1 MHTRTRRIILIVV
14 TISILSTSL
23 CLHEFFSCA
32 YLIHCLIQIWV
43 LVYKWGTEKI
53 WGIYGE
59 FVDKINIFPINYQ
72 YIINKMPTQ
81 LKINCFPINYL
92 QILLYFNKFSLF
104 YPLQNQ
110 HFFNIPTYCQQIFLN
125 QACKASNLMGQGEI
139 YYYG

>member
-1 MHTRTRRIILIVV
+1 MTRDQNV
-14 TISILSTSL
+14 T
-23 CLHEFFSCA
+23 
-32 YLIHCLIQIWV
+32 QIWV

-92 QILLYFNKFSLF
+92 QILLYFKKFSLF
-104 YPLQNQ
+104 YPLPNP

-139 YYYG
+139 YYYGQTLEKMLIFILLIQTYNSTNQGWGMCGK